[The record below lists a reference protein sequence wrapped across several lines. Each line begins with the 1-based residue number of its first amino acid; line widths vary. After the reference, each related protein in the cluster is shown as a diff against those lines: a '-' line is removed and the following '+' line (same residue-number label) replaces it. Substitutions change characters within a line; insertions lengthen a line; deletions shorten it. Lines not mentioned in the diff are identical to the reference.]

1 MMIKI
6 CVLSKLVF
14 VAVIGHGPFSVV
26 DPTARQWLALSL
38 AKDVV
43 HFFLLISC
51 GAEHFRKDDDR
62 DERDQHQNGVDY
74 DGPCSSFL
82 LFLCYLRGPIHH
94 FNSRLCCIYRILN
107 INKSLRRDRKRIHHL
122 CQTNLVLIAEVQI
135 LMEHS
140 KRDEWM
146 EVDLLSSAGH

>member
-74 DGPCSSFL
+74 DGPCGAFL
-82 LFLCYLRGPIHH
+82 LFLCHLRRTIHH
-94 FNSRLCCIYRILN
+94 FNGRL
-107 INKSLRRDRKRIHHL
+107 
-122 CQTNLVLIAEVQI
+122 
-135 LMEHS
+135 
-140 KRDEWM
+140 
-146 EVDLLSSAGH
+146 